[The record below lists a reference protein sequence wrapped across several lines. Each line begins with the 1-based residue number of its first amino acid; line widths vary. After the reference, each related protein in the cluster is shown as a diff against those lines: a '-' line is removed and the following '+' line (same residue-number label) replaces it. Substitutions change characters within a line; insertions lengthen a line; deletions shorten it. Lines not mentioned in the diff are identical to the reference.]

1 MIELIGFEKEYND
14 LLNRYESNN
23 LPNSILI
30 HGLGGIGKRTF
41 LNKLVKNILNIE
53 FKYNNVDHHL
63 NLFKNNTHPNIK
75 IIEKEID
82 SKTGKIK
89 SNITIEQIRRLKTFL
104 NSTTTIQ
111 NSSKIVIVDSADYL
125 NISSA
130 NSMLK
135 ILEEPKENTYI
146 FLISNQISLLLPTI
160 RSRCLK
166 IKFNTHNLIN
176 FTNIIKD
183 NIDEISN
190 EEINFYFELTYG
202 SPGTTILYYNN
213 DFLDIFQL
221 SIKCLLSNDLDDD
234 KINLSNILSKLT
246 NDEFNNYLSMLKFI
260 LIVANKLKV
269 NRDDKSL
276 INMPNYLELESL
288 STNLT
293 KKNLIDRFDY
303 LTNNQK
309 ELFSLNLDK
318 KIFILNFL
326 TQ

>member
-1 MIELIGFEKEYND
+1 MIDLIGFEKEYSD
-14 LLNRYESNN
+14 LLNRYELNN

-30 HGLGGIGKRTF
+30 HGLSGIGKRTF
-41 LNKLVKNILNIE
+41 LNKLVKNIINIE
-53 FKYNNVDHHL
+53 FKDNNVDHHL

-89 SNITIEQIRRLKTFL
+89 TNITIDQIRKLKTFL

-166 IKFNTHNLIN
+166 IKFNTHNLTN
-176 FTNIIKD
+176 FTNIIKN

-202 SPGTTILYYNN
+202 SPGNTILYYNN

-276 INMPNYLELESL
+276 VNMPNYLELESL
-288 STNLT
+288 STNLS

>member
-1 MIELIGFEKEYND
+1 
-14 LLNRYESNN
+14 
-23 LPNSILI
+23 
-30 HGLGGIGKRTF
+30 
-41 LNKLVKNILNIE
+41 
-53 FKYNNVDHHL
+53 
-63 NLFKNNTHPNIK
+63 
-75 IIEKEID
+75 
-82 SKTGKIK
+82 
-89 SNITIEQIRRLKTFL
+89 
-104 NSTTTIQ
+104 
-111 NSSKIVIVDSADYL
+111 
-125 NISSA
+125 
-130 NSMLK
+130 MLK
-135 ILEEPKENTYI
+135 ILEESKENTYI

-166 IKFNTHNLIN
+166 IKFNTHNLTN

-202 SPGTTILYYNN
+202 SPGNTILYYNN

-221 SIKCLLSNDLDDD
+221 SIKCLLSNDLDND

-269 NRDDKSL
+269 NRDDKNL
-276 INMPNYLELESL
+276 VNMPNYLELESL
-288 STNLT
+288 SANLT
-293 KKNLIDRFDY
+293 QKNLIDRFDY

>member
-30 HGLGGIGKRTF
+30 HGLSGIGKRTF

-53 FKYNNVDHHL
+53 FKDSNLDHHL

-89 SNITIEQIRRLKTFL
+89 TNITIDQIRRLKTFL
-104 NSTTTIQ
+104 NSTSIIQ
-111 NSSKIVIVDSADYL
+111 NSSKIVIIDSADYL

-166 IKFNTHNLIN
+166 IKFNTHNLTN
-176 FTNIIKD
+176 FTNIIKN

-276 INMPNYLELESL
+276 VNMPNYLELESL

>member
-1 MIELIGFEKEYND
+1 MIELIGFEKEYRD

-30 HGLGGIGKRTF
+30 HGLSGIGKRTF

-53 FKYNNVDHHL
+53 FKDNNLDHHL

-89 SNITIEQIRRLKTFL
+89 SNITIDQIRRLKTFL
-104 NSTTTIQ
+104 NSTSIIQ

-166 IKFNTHNLIN
+166 IKFNTHNLTN

-276 INMPNYLELESL
+276 VNMPNYLELESL

>member
-1 MIELIGFEKEYND
+1 MIELIGFEKEYSD
-14 LLNRYESNN
+14 LLKRYKSNN

-30 HGLGGIGKRTF
+30 HGLSGIGKRTF
-41 LNKLVKNILNIE
+41 LNKLVKNIINIE
-53 FKYNNVDHHL
+53 FKDSNLDHHL

-75 IIEKEID
+75 IIEKETD

-166 IKFNTHNLIN
+166 IKFNTHNLTN

>member
-1 MIELIGFEKEYND
+1 MIELIGFEKEYSD
-14 LLNRYESNN
+14 LLKRYKSNN

-30 HGLGGIGKRTF
+30 YGLSGIGKRTF
-41 LNKLVKNILNIE
+41 LNKLVKNIINIE
-53 FKYNNVDHHL
+53 FKDSNLDHHL

-104 NSTTTIQ
+104 NSTTIIQ

-166 IKFNTHNLIN
+166 IKFNTHNLTN

-276 INMPNYLELESL
+276 VKMPNYLELESL

>member
-1 MIELIGFEKEYND
+1 MIELIGFEKEYSD
-14 LLNRYESNN
+14 LLKRYKSNN

-30 HGLGGIGKRTF
+30 HGLSGIGKRTF
-41 LNKLVKNILNIE
+41 LNKLVKNIINIE
-53 FKYNNVDHHL
+53 FKDNNVDHHL

-89 SNITIEQIRRLKTFL
+89 TNITIDQIRRLKTFL
-104 NSTTTIQ
+104 NSTSIIQ

-166 IKFNTHNLIN
+166 IKFNTHNLTN
-176 FTNIIKD
+176 FTNIIKN

-276 INMPNYLELESL
+276 VNMPNYLELESL
-288 STNLT
+288 STNLS

>member
-1 MIELIGFEKEYND
+1 MIELIGFEKEYSD
-14 LLNRYESNN
+14 LLKRYKSNN

-30 HGLGGIGKRTF
+30 HGLSGIGKRTF
-41 LNKLVKNILNIE
+41 LNKLVKNIINLE
-53 FKYNNVDHHL
+53 FKDSNLDHHL
-63 NLFKNNTHPNIK
+63 NLFKNNTHPSIK

-166 IKFNTHNLIN
+166 IKFNNHNITN

-221 SIKCLLSNDLDDD
+221 SIKCLFSNDLDDD

>member
-14 LLNRYESNN
+14 LLKRYKSNN

-30 HGLGGIGKRTF
+30 HGLSGIGKRTF
-41 LNKLVKNILNIE
+41 LNKLVKNIINIE
-53 FKYNNVDHHL
+53 FKDSNLDHHL

-82 SKTGKIK
+82 SKTGKNK
-89 SNITIEQIRRLKTFL
+89 SYITIDQIRRLKSFL

-166 IKFNTHNLIN
+166 IKLNTHNLTN
-176 FTNIIKD
+176 FTNIIKE

-276 INMPNYLELESL
+276 VNMPNYLELESL

>member
-1 MIELIGFEKEYND
+1 MIELIGFEKEYSD

-30 HGLGGIGKRTF
+30 HGLSGIGKRTF
-41 LNKLVKNILNIE
+41 LNKLVKNIINIE
-53 FKYNNVDHHL
+53 FKDSNLDHHL

-89 SNITIEQIRRLKTFL
+89 SNITIDQIRRLKTFL
-104 NSTTTIQ
+104 NSTSTIQ

-166 IKFNTHNLIN
+166 IKFNTHNLTN

-276 INMPNYLELESL
+276 VNMPNYLELESL

>member
-1 MIELIGFEKEYND
+1 MTELIGFEKEYSD
-14 LLNRYESNN
+14 LLKRYETNN

-30 HGLGGIGKRTF
+30 HGLSGIGKRTF

-53 FKYNNVDHHL
+53 FKDNNFNHHL

-82 SKTGKIK
+82 NKTGKIK
-89 SNITIEQIRRLKTFL
+89 SYITIDQIRSLKTFL
-104 NSTTTIQ
+104 NTTSVIK
-111 NSSKIVIVDSADYL
+111 NSSKIVIVDSADNL
-125 NISSA
+125 NINSA

-146 FLISNQISLLLPTI
+146 FLLSNQISLLLPTI

-183 NIDEISN
+183 QIDEISY

-221 SIKCLLSNDLDDD
+221 SIKCLLSNDLDED

-260 LIVANKLKV
+260 LIVANRLKV
-269 NRDDKSL
+269 NKDDKSL
-276 INMPNYLELESL
+276 VNIPNYLELESL